1 MVWGTMCAVC
11 CSELQQYGASS
22 GIPPLWSQV
31 LSQDK
36 IRVESSARQ
45 MSNHTVKPCQAN
57 EGADNKAGNCVQ
69 CARGQDGTSW
79 MLQTIV
85 GDPEGF
91 R

>member
-22 GIPPLWSQV
+22 GIPPLWSHV

-85 GDPEGF
+85 
-91 R
+91 